1 MADVAEFVGLVIVH
15 ADYVGLGNYDLLIE
29 FIAFLVVHLG
39 DEVAAE
45 EVGDDTFLGD
55 FEAALGAK
63 AVDRLHLEPATW
75 VNDAVGQL
83 L

>member
-1 MADVAEFVGLVIVH
+1 M
-15 ADYVGLGNYDLLIE
+15 LLNRDRVLPFKCYTARLE
-29 FIAFLVVHLG
+29 LMPPTLMFLVVHLG